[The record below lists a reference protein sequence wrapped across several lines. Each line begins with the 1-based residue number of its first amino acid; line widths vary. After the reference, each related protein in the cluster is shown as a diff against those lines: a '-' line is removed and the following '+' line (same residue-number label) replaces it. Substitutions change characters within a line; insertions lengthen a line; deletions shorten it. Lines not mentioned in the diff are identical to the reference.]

1 MQATLQSIV
10 VFLEQ
15 NPALAIIVTFLAAAS
30 ESVIVIGAF
39 IPGTALILALGAAAG
54 LGYLPLWPLVVA
66 AIIGA
71 ILGDGVSYWIGHSQR
86 HRITAVW
93 PFSSRPEILETGEAF
108 FAKYGWTGIAIA
120 RFLPGVRAIV
130 PVVAGTSGMRPLP
143 FYAANIGSAIV
154 WAPAHLLPA
163 AVAGVGLGFINQ
175 ISPQTEI
182 ELVIGAVVLALAYW
196 GIHRARGRMS
206 SYVQAV
212 FHRLRGPSTAPPPD
226 STRNVEDPHKQS
238 AGGDEDLG
246 HLRSHQADGTK
257 RDPR

>member
-15 NPALAIIVTFLAAAS
+15 NQALAVIVTLLAAAS
-30 ESVIVIGAF
+30 ESLVVVGAF

-54 LGYLPLWPLVVA
+54 LGYLPLWPLVIA

-71 ILGDGVSYWIGHSQR
+71 ILGDGLSYWIGHSQR
-86 HRITAVW
+86 QRISAIW
-93 PFSSRPEILETGEAF
+93 PFSSRPEILRIGEAF
-108 FAKYGWTGIAIA
+108 FTKYGWTGIAIA

-163 AVAGVGLGFINQ
+163 AFAGFGLGFIDQ
-175 ISPQTEI
+175 INPQTEAD
-182 ELVIGAVVLALAYW
+182 LVIGALVLALGFW
-196 GIHRARGRMS
+196 GIHRARGRIS
-206 SYVQAV
+206 RLLAAL
-212 FHRLRGPSTAPPPD
+212 FRRLRGG
-226 STRNVEDPHKQS
+226 RQI
-238 AGGDEDLG
+238 
-246 HLRSHQADGTK
+246 R
-257 RDPR
+257 